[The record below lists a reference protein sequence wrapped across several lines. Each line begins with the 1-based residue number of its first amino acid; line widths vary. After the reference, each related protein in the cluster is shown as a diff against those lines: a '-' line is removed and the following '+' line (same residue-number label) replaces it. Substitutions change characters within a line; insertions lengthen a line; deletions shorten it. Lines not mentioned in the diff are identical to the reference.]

1 MPAGKEGYMPE
12 KIKIGVISL
21 GCSKNRIDTEYM
33 LARLSDAEK
42 YEFVDSLEKADV
54 AIINT
59 CAFTNE
65 AREESLNMIMEAE
78 QLKRF
83 SNLKGIVVA
92 GCMSERYKNEFAYSV
107 PRVDSFLG
115 IVGYRDIETAVEK
128 ALRGE
133 KYFQFGDIRLPDE
146 GPERLV
152 TTVKPT
158 AYVRIAEGCNNRC
171 SYCVIPQI
179 RGPYQSRRKEDVLG
193 EIKKLAADGYSEIIL
208 ISQDSTKY
216 GKDLYGKECLPELM
230 DEAAQIA
237 GVKWLRVL
245 YCNPESITEELL
257 HVMKKHDNIPDYID
271 MPVQHMDTDILKAM
285 NRRSTFESITQTME
299 MIRNVA
305 PDFIIRSTI
314 IVGFPGE
321 TRDCAKR
328 NVARV
333 KDAQFDRLGV
343 FTYSR
348 EENTPAAQMD
358 EQVEEEEKEF
368 RKDSMM
374 TVQSQISLERNKARI
389 GTECDVLVEG
399 RSEQTGLYYGRS
411 FAELPEVDGKIFI
424 QTDKR
429 LVPGRFY
436 KVRIDKAFNYD
447 LMGALVS

>member
-1 MPAGKEGYMPE
+1 MPE

-33 LARLSDAEK
+33 LARLSDPEK
-42 YEFVDSLEKADV
+42 YEFVDSLEHADV

-92 GCMSERYKNEFAYSV
+92 GCMSQRYKNGFAYSV
-107 PRVDSFLG
+107 PRVDAFLG
-115 IVGYRDIETAVEK
+115 IAGYHDIETAVEK
-128 ALRGE
+128 ALHGE
-133 KYFQFGDIRLPDE
+133 KYFQFADIRLPDE

-179 RGPYQSRRKEDVLG
+179 RGPFQSRHKEDILA
-193 EIKKLAADGYSEIIL
+193 EIKKLAGQGYSEIIL

-216 GKDLYGKECLPELM
+216 GKDLYGEECLPQLM
-230 DEAAQIA
+230 DEAAQVG

-245 YCNPESITEELL
+245 YCNPDCITDELL
-257 HVMKKHDNIPDYID
+257 EVMKKHDNIPDYID
-271 MPVQHMDTDILKAM
+271 MPVQHMDNGILKAM
-285 NRRSTFESITQTME
+285 NRRSTFESITETMGK
-299 MIRNVA
+299 IREA
-305 PDFIIRSTI
+305 SPDFIIRSTL

-321 TRDCAKR
+321 TREIAKASA
-328 NVARV
+328 ARV
-333 KDAQFDRLGV
+333 KEAQFDRLGV
-343 FTYSR
+343 FTYSQ
-348 EENTPAAQMD
+348 EEDTAAAQMD
-358 EQVEEEEKEF
+358 EQVEDEEKEF
-368 RKDSMM
+368 RKDSLM

-389 GTECDVLVEG
+389 GTECEVLVEG
-399 RSEQTGLYYGRS
+399 KSEQTGLFYGRS
-411 FAELPEVDGKIFI
+411 YAELPEVDGKIFI
-424 QTDKR
+424 QTDKA
-429 LVPGRFY
+429 LTPGKFY
-436 KVRIDKAFNYD
+436 NVRINQAFNYD
-447 LMGALVS
+447 LMGELIS